1 MNTPNLKL
9 YAKFLKKKQAFDEIL
24 KDLQPLAFK
33 ELKKQPEGK
42 AIVSE
47 VEFHITSKTKI
58 TYPESVTEQVNQLRE
73 DARNSGKAKSVST
86 LSFDAQIPKSAK
98 DRVLSVVNDYK
109 KHFSL

>member
-1 MNTPNLKL
+1 MATPNLKL
-9 YAKFLKKKQAFDEIL
+9 YAKYLKKKQAYDEIL

-42 AIVSE
+42 AIVSD
-47 VEFHITSKTKI
+47 VEYHITSKTKI
-58 TYPESVTEQVNQLRE
+58 TYPESVTEEVNRLRE
-73 DARNSGKAKSVST
+73 EARNSGKAKSVST

-98 DRVLSVVNDYK
+98 ERVLSVVTDYK